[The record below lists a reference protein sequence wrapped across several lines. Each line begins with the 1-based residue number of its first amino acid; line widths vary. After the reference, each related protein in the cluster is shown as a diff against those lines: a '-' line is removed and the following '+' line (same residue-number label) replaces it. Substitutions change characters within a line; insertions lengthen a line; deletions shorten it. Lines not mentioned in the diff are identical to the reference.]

1 MNLPLFIITLF
12 LSQLLCLWIGKRSA
26 KGMKGQDDYFLAKR
40 SVRFFPLMMTFV
52 ATQIGGGLVL
62 GAADEAYRYGWAV
75 LCYPIGISIGLVL
88 LGLGC
93 GKKLYALNLG
103 TIAEIFEVKY
113 GSSFLRKI
121 ASLLSIISLFMIF
134 VAQLIAAKKFM
145 VALGF
150 DSALCFN
157 AFWAIVILYTAIGG
171 LKAVISTDIFQ
182 AIAFI
187 AIFILCFFIS
197 LNHLPQGIS
206 SVFTEGFSL
215 SMTESSV
222 LKSTKLFGWM
232 FMPLLFMLIE
242 QDMGQRCFAADSYK
256 TVVKSTCVGAVC
268 ILLFSCIPIFFGILA
283 KTLGLSLS
291 GNESILMKVMQHMTN
306 PYVCALFACG
316 ILLVIIST
324 ADALINAIGSNLSL
338 DFPFF
343 KRKSL
348 MISKLMTISIAYF
361 GVLFS
366 YFFKNIVDVLIQS
379 YELSISCLL
388 VPIIMALFKKQHSAL
403 SAALSIIFGAIGF
416 TLFRCLPADYSLLG
430 GIPKE
435 FLSICLSLL
444 GFIAGSFA
452 TRPFYAKLKN

>member
-1 MNLPLFIITLF
+1 MNLPLFIISLF

-40 SVRFFPLMMTFV
+40 SIRFFPLMMTFI

-62 GAADEAYRYGWAV
+62 GTADEAYKYGWAV
-75 LCYPIGISIGLVL
+75 LCYPLGTSIGLIL

-93 GKKLYALNLG
+93 GKKLHSLNLG
-103 TIAEIFEVKY
+103 TVAELFEVKY

-121 ASLLSIISLFMIF
+121 ASALSIVSLFMIF
-134 VAQLIAAKKFM
+134 VAQLLASKKFM

-150 DSALCFN
+150 DSSLCFN

-182 AIAFI
+182 ALAFI
-187 AIFILCFFIS
+187 AIFILCLCLS
-197 LNHLPQGIS
+197 LNNLPIGINNVIS
-206 SVFTEGFSL
+206 EGFLLTISEV
-215 SMTESSV
+215 SI

-256 TVVKSTCVGAVC
+256 TVAKSTFVGAIC

-283 KTLGLSLS
+283 KTLSLSLS
-291 GNESILMKVMQHMTN
+291 ANESILMKVMQSMTN
-306 PYVCALFACG
+306 PYVCSLFACG

-324 ADALINAIGSNLSL
+324 ADALINAIGSNLAL

-343 KRKSL
+343 KRKKL
-348 MISKLMTISIAYF
+348 ALSKIMTICIAYC
-361 GVLFS
+361 GVFFS

-388 VPIIMALFKKQHSAL
+388 VPIVIALFKKRNHSLAATL
-403 SAALSIIFGAIGF
+403 SMIFGAIGF
-416 TLFRCLPADYSLLG
+416 ILFRWFPIG
-430 GIPKE
+430 GLPKE
-435 FLSICLSLL
+435 FLSICLSLI
-444 GFIAGSFA
+444 GFMVGSFS
-452 TRPFYAKLKN
+452 TRIIYGRLET

>member
-1 MNLPLFIITLF
+1 MNLPLFIMALF
-12 LSQLLCLWIGKRSA
+12 LSQLICLWIGKCSA
-26 KGMKGQDDYFLAKR
+26 KGMKEQDDYFLAKR

-62 GAADEAYRYGWAV
+62 GAADEAYRYGWSV
-75 LCYPIGISIGLVL
+75 LFYPLGTSIGLIL

-93 GKKLYALNLG
+93 GKKLHSLNLG
-103 TIAEIFEVKY
+103 TVAEIFEVKY

-121 ASLLSIISLFMIF
+121 ASLLSIVSLFMIF
-134 VAQLIAAKKFM
+134 VAQLIASKKFM

-187 AIFILCFFIS
+187 AIFILCLCIS
-197 LNHLPQGIS
+197 LNHLPMGIN
-206 SVFTEGFSL
+206 TIIMEGFSL
-215 SMTESSV
+215 SMAQSDV
-222 LKSTKLFGWM
+222 LKNTKLFGWM

-242 QDMGQRCFAADSYK
+242 QDMGQRCFAANSYK
-256 TVVKSTCVGAVC
+256 TVAKSTFVGAIC
-268 ILLFSCIPIFFGILA
+268 ILLFSFIPIFFGILA
-283 KTLGLSLS
+283 KTLGLALS
-291 GNESILMKVMQHMTN
+291 ENESILMKVMQSMTN
-306 PYVCALFACG
+306 PYICALFACG
-316 ILLVIIST
+316 ILLIIIST
-324 ADALINAIGSNLSL
+324 ADALINAIGSNLAL

-343 KRKSL
+343 KRKNL
-348 MISKLMTISIAYF
+348 TISKLMTIAIAYF

-388 VPIIMALFKKQHSAL
+388 IPIVIALFKKRSHPLPAT
-403 SAALSIIFGAIGF
+403 LSIAFGAIGF
-416 TLFRCLPADYSLLG
+416 VLFRHITLWGL
-430 GIPKE
+430 PKE
-435 FLSICLSLL
+435 FLSICLSSV
-444 GFIAGSFA
+444 GFIAGSFS
-452 TRPFYAKLKN
+452 TRLFYGKLKANN